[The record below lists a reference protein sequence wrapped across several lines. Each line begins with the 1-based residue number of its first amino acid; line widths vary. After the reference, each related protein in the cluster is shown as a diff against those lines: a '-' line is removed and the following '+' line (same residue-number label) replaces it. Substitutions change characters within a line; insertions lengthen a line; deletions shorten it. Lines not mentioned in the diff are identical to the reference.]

1 MFFSIQNLELRL
13 IHEFGGYV
21 NLEDKKRERER
32 EKEVKQ
38 RAYKRMANLRKEK
51 KGYHMDKYKI

>member
-32 EKEVKQ
+32 EGSK
-38 RAYKRMANLRKEK
+38 AASL
-51 KGYHMDKYKI
+51 